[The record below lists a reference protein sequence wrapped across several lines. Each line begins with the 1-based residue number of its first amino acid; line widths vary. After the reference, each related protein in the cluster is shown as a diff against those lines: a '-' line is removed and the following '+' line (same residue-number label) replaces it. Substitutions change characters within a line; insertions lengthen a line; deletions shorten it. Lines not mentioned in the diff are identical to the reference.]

1 VTDVT
6 DICPGFT
13 PIGHRVI
20 AALTTVRQGDLLL
33 DAAITTFLF
42 AQDRRLPTGVRGL
55 EALQRILRSQRKK
68 W

>member
-1 VTDVT
+1 M
-6 DICPGFT
+6 
-13 PIGHRVI
+13 
-20 AALTTVRQGDLLL
+20 TVRQGDLLL

-55 EALQRILRSQRKK
+55 EALQRILRIQRKK